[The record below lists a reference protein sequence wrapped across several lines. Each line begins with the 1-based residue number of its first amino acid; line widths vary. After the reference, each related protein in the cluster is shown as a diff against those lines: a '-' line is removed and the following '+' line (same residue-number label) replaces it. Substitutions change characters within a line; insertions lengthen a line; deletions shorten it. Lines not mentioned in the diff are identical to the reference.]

1 MQVAVAYINEEK
13 ETELPE
19 SLEQDSLPGQGELL
33 GYAEDAEAF
42 MAFQDMDLS
51 VSRIAGDL
59 SDMDLIKEVTVD
71 VIPPTDFAVV
81 PILKDGNLI
90 GTMERPYGV
99 SKAGSRSR
107 QEAGMFLLSLLLS
120 DGAQSAAYMGNEE
133 GIPLNRTVLSNYQ
146 ETKMTTYLDFLKGF
160 DLEKAELYEGG
171 SICRILQE
179 EAGASKEK

>member
-1 MQVAVAYINEEK
+1 
-13 ETELPE
+13 
-19 SLEQDSLPGQGELL
+19 
-33 GYAEDAEAF
+33 
-42 MAFQDMDLS
+42 
-51 VSRIAGDL
+51 
-59 SDMDLIKEVTVD
+59 
-71 VIPPTDFAVV
+71 
-81 PILKDGNLI
+81 
-90 GTMERPYGV
+90 
-99 SKAGSRSR
+99 
-107 QEAGMFLLSLLLS
+107 MFLLSLLLS